1 MNLNLL
7 LLKDI
12 ILELDDLCNDFVEDK
27 GCDCCPNVKVCKE
40 LSEKYIEDK
49 PTYRYKG
56 VSDEYHYINDRLK
69 TAGWG
74 LADYFEDK
82 QVHLSGICSLVDEC
96 CNCSLNILCQG
107 YDKQAL
113 LVKKIL
119 EKMVENF
126 KKSS

>member
-7 LLKDI
+7 LLKDTL
-12 ILELDDLCNDFVEDK
+12 LELDDLCNDFVEDK
-27 GCDCCPNVKVCKE
+27 SCSCCPNVEVCEE
-40 LSEKYIEDK
+40 LSGNYIVHN
-49 PTYRYKG
+49 PTYRYKR

-69 TAGWG
+69 TSGWG

-82 QVHLSGICSLVDEC
+82 QVDLSGICSLVDEC
-96 CNCSLNILCQG
+96 CNCSLNILCQS

-113 LVKKIL
+113 IVKKSL